1 MSSLVASQNFAK
13 PKTSPN
19 KAKGYFDKS
28 RFQYIKE
35 DDEYE
40 CPAGERLTYRT
51 TTTDGSKTIR
61 RYWSSA
67 CGSCA
72 LKSQCTNGKER
83 RVSRWVHED
92 VLERAAK
99 RLRRKP
105 EVMTA
110 RRSLVEHPFGTL
122 KSWTSSN
129 HFLTKRIS
137 GVSTETSLQILA
149 YNMKRAI
156 NLVGARKIIAMIDP

>member
-1 MSSLVASQNFAK
+1 V
-13 PKTSPN
+13 
-19 KAKGYFDKS
+19 
-28 RFQYIKE
+28 
-35 DDEYE
+35 
-40 CPAGERLTYRT
+40 
-51 TTTDGSKTIR
+51 
-61 RYWSSA
+61 
-67 CGSCA
+67 

-105 EVMTA
+105 EVMLA

-122 KSWTSSN
+122 KSWTSAN
-129 HFLTKRIS
+129 HFLTKRLS

-156 NLVGARKIIAMIDP
+156 NLVGTRKIIEMIDP

>member
-1 MSSLVASQNFAK
+1 
-13 PKTSPN
+13 
-19 KAKGYFDKS
+19 
-28 RFQYIKE
+28 
-35 DDEYE
+35 
-40 CPAGERLTYRT
+40 
-51 TTTDGSKTIR
+51 
-61 RYWSSA
+61 
-67 CGSCA
+67 
-72 LKSQCTNGKER
+72 
-83 RVSRWVHED
+83 VHED

-105 EVMTA
+105 AVMNA

-129 HFLTKRIS
+129 HFLTRRLS

-156 NLVGARKIIAMIDP
+156 NLVGTKKIMETIAR